1 MYHTLHS
8 PLLVCEQ
15 HRNSRAAGFTSLAF
29 DDGSFGRC
37 VTYLPALDAARRAC
51 EGAAADQASPKAGR
65 VVERG
70 NDSKL
75 NPNTTNVSHSAANT
89 WGTVQSRML
98 SAQTLPATTPLLIC
112 RCQQP
117 PAPQTPSPH
126 HTHAPCVTSG
136 SQPPVPQAS
145 STTAHSGSLQR
156 GDVSKAQANLRL
168 TQQHPHARHCLHC
181 CCCYCL

>member
-112 RCQQP
+112 RCQQTNPLP
-117 PAPQTPSPH
+117 PKPHPTTPTHPVCPAFPPPPLSPP
-126 HTHAPCVTSG
+126 THPRTLCVLRKPAASASG
-136 SQPPVPQAS
+136 IQHD
-145 STTAHSGSLQR
+145 ST
-156 GDVSKAQANLRL
+156 LRI
-168 TQQHPHARHCLHC
+168 TPAWRCE
-181 CCCYCL
+181 